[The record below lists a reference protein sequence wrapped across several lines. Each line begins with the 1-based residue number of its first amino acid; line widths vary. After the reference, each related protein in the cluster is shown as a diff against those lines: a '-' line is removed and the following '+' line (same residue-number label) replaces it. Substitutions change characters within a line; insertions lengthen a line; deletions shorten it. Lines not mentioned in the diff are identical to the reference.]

1 MDSISSTETE
11 MQKGTSSPGVSKG
24 PATKAH
30 PFPKDD
36 EHIDLE
42 HINIKF
48 TGIHLDKDHVLRNPS
63 VPLLYEN
70 ALKYEKGTAVSSTGA
85 LMCYS
90 GSRTGR
96 SPKDK
101 RVVDEEST
109 SKDIWW
115 GPVNIKLQ
123 EKQFAISR
131 ERAIDYLNTCKRL
144 YVIDAFAGWNK
155 KYRIKVRVITSR
167 AYHALFM
174 RDMMV
179 LPTREELV
187 DFGEPDFTVFNA
199 GDFPA
204 NRLTLGMTSNAC
216 VALNF
221 KSREMV
227 ILGTQYAGEMKKGI
241 FTVMHYYMP
250 KLGALSLHSSAN
262 EGETGDVSLFFG
274 LSGTGKTTLSA
285 DPRRK
290 LIGDDE
296 HVWYEDGIFNI
307 EGGCYAKT
315 IKLSAETE
323 PEIFNAIKFSAV
335 LENVIYNPVSREVD
349 YDDCSITQNTRV
361 AYPITHIPNSK
372 IPCVGTHPSNLIL
385 LTCDAFGVLPPVAL
399 LTPEQTMYYFISGY
413 TAKVEGTEVGITE
426 PEMK

>member
-1 MDSISSTETE
+1 
-11 MQKGTSSPGVSKG
+11 
-24 PATKAH
+24 
-30 PFPKDD
+30 
-36 EHIDLE
+36 
-42 HINIKF
+42 
-48 TGIHLDKDHVLRNPS
+48 
-63 VPLLYEN
+63 
-70 ALKYEKGTAVSSTGA
+70 
-85 LMCYS
+85 
-90 GSRTGR
+90 
-96 SPKDK
+96 
-101 RVVDEEST
+101 
-109 SKDIWW
+109 
-115 GPVNIKLQ
+115 
-123 EKQFAISR
+123 
-131 ERAIDYLNTCKRL
+131 
-144 YVIDAFAGWNK
+144 
-155 KYRIKVRVITSR
+155 
-167 AYHALFM
+167 M

-426 PEMK
+426 PEATFSACFGDAFLAWHPSKYAELLAQKMRAHKANAWLDRKSVV